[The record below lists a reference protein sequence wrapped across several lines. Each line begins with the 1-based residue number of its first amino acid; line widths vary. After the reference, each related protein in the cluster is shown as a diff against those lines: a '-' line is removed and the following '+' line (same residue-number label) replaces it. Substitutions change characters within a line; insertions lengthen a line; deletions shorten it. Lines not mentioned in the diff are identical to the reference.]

1 MITQEIKITNRL
13 GLHARPAAMVA
24 QTAADFDCDIKIAK
38 DRLEINAKSIM
49 GVMMLAAEFGS
60 YIQVTTDGS
69 DEKEA
74 FEAIKKLFDDRFN
87 EEF

>member
-1 MITQEIKITNRL
+1 MIQQDIPITNRL
-13 GLHARPAAMVA
+13 GIHARPAAMIA
-24 QTAADFDCDIKIAK
+24 QTAAGFACDIQLTK
-38 DRLEINAKSIM
+38 DDVTVNAKSIM

-60 YIQVTTDGS
+60 HIRLTTNGS

-74 FEAIKKLFDDRFN
+74 FAAIKKLFEEKFN

>member
-1 MITQEIKITNRL
+1 MIQEDIKITNRL
-13 GLHARPAAMVA
+13 GIHARPAALIA
-24 QTAADFDCDIKIAK
+24 QTAAGFACDIQLTK
-38 DRLEINAKSIM
+38 DGVNINAKSIM

-60 YIQVTTDGS
+60 HIRLTTNGS

-74 FEAIKKLFDDRFN
+74 FDAIKKLFDDKFN

>member
-49 GVMMLAAEFGS
+49 GVMMLAAEYGS
-60 YIQVTTDGS
+60 TLKLCFDGK
-69 DEKEA
+69 DEKA
-74 FEAIKKLFDDRFN
+74 ACEAITRLCAQNFN
-87 EEF
+87 EEY

>member
-1 MITQEIKITNRL
+1 MIEQVLKIENRL
-13 GLHARPAAMVA
+13 GLHARPAALIA
-24 QTAADFDCDIKIAK
+24 QTAAKFQSDVFLTK
-38 DRLEINAKSIM
+38 DQITINAKSIM

-60 YIQVTTDGS
+60 SLCLKVEGC

-74 FEAIKKLFDDRFN
+74 FEALKKVFDDKFN

>member
-24 QTAADFDCDIKIAK
+24 QTAANFDCDIKIAK
-38 DRLEINAKSIM
+38 DRVEINAKSIM
-49 GVMMLAAEFGS
+49 GVMMLAAEYGS
-60 YIQVTTDGS
+60 TLRLSFNGK

-74 FEAIKKLFDDRFN
+74 CSAITRLFTDNFN
-87 EEF
+87 EEY

>member
-1 MITQEIKITNRL
+1 MIQQDIKIINRL
-13 GLHARPAAMVA
+13 GIHARPAALIA
-24 QTAADFDCDIKIAK
+24 QTAAAFACDIQLVK
-38 DRLEINAKSIM
+38 DKVNVNAKSIM

-60 YIQVTTDGS
+60 YVRLKTDGS

-74 FEAIKKLFDDRFN
+74 FEAIKKLFDDKFN

>member
-24 QTAADFDCDIKIAK
+24 QTASNFDCDIKIAK
-38 DRLEINAKSIM
+38 NQVEINAKSIM
-49 GVMMLAAEFGS
+49 GVMMLAAEYGS
-60 YIQVTTDGS
+60 VLRLSFNGK

-74 FEAIKKLFDDRFN
+74 CSAIMRLFTENFN
-87 EEF
+87 EEY

>member
-1 MITQEIKITNRL
+1 MITQDIKITNRL

-24 QTAADFDCDIKIAK
+24 QTAANFECDIKIAK
-38 DRLEINAKSIM
+38 DKVEVNAKIIM

-60 YIQVTTDGS
+60 TLHLTFDGK

-74 FEAIKKLFDDRFN
+74 ARAITQLFTNNFN
-87 EEF
+87 EDY

>member
-1 MITQEIKITNRL
+1 MIQQDIQITNRL
-13 GLHARPAAMVA
+13 GLHARPAASIA
-24 QTAADFDCDIKIAK
+24 QAAAKFACDIKLTK
-38 DRLEINAKSIM
+38 DHVTVNAKSIM

-60 YIQVTTDGS
+60 HVQLTTDGS

-74 FEAIKKLFDDRFN
+74 FEAIKKLFDDKFN

>member
-1 MITQEIKITNRL
+1 MIQQDIQITNRL
-13 GLHARPAAMVA
+13 GLHARPAASIA
-24 QTAADFDCDIKIAK
+24 QTAAKFACDIKLTK
-38 DRLEINAKSIM
+38 DHVTVNAKSIM

-60 YIQVTTDGS
+60 HVQLTTDGS

-74 FEAIKKLFDDRFN
+74 FEAIKKLFDDKFN

>member
-1 MITQEIKITNRL
+1 MIQQDIQITNRL
-13 GLHARPAAMVA
+13 GLHARPAASIA
-24 QTAADFDCDIKIAK
+24 QTAAGFACDIKLTK
-38 DRLEINAKSIM
+38 DHVTVNAKSIM

-60 YIQVTTDGS
+60 HVQLTTDGS

-74 FEAIKKLFDDRFN
+74 FEAIKKLFDNKFN

>member
-38 DRLEINAKSIM
+38 DRLEINAKSSI
-49 GVMMLAAEFGS
+49 VVIMLAAQFCS
-60 YIQVTTDGS
+60 MLKLCFDGK
-69 DEKEA
+69 DEKSA
-74 FEAIKKLFDDRFN
+74 CEAITRLFAQNFN
-87 EEF
+87 EEY